1 MIKKSLCFS
10 NPAYLSLKLNQLV
23 IKIANPVSGK
33 DRVLTRP
40 IEDIGM
46 IIIESHSVV
55 LTSALLAFLMEN
67 NVAVLTC
74 DSKHMPSGLM
84 LPLAYNNELT
94 EKATRQINSSQPL
107 KKQLWQQTVSAKI
120 SNQSLLLRQHCKE
133 ETSCMDIWAKG
144 VRSGDPDNLEARAAV
159 FYWRNLFPKEYNF
172 MRGDEANSIN
182 SLLDYGYAILR
193 AIVARALVSTGLI
206 PTIGLFHS
214 NKYNAYCLA
223 DDIMEPYRPFVD
235 MVVLELIARYGK
247 NCRISP
253 EIKKELL
260 RIPGMDVKMG
270 IYKRPLMNAAAITCA
285 SLAKCYSGD
294 LRKISYPVIE

>member
-33 DRVLTRP
+33 DTVLTRP

-94 EKATRQINSSQPL
+94 EKATLQINSSQPL

-133 ETSCMDIWAKG
+133 ETSCMDIWSKG

-206 PTIGLFHS
+206 STIGLFHS

-247 NCRISP
+247 DCRISP